1 MSEVVMDVISVDDTL
16 SAKLCEKADAVS
28 DSAIFI
34 DASLC
39 AGAIFGAL
47 RDARELCMND
57 AGELCLKLLDA
68 EVSPDDP
75 DSLAVRFCGRRILE
89 GMARMELLFELIRQ
103 RLDITDE
110 EYNAFMHS
118 EYLNLVEML
127 DAYGVVEHWEDDD
140 DAGCME

>member
-1 MSEVVMDVISVDDTL
+1 MSEVVMDIVSVDDAL
-16 SAKLCEKADAVS
+16 SAKLCEKADGVS

-39 AGAIFGAL
+39 AGTIFGAL
-47 RDARELCMND
+47 RDAKELCMDD

-68 EVSPDDP
+68 EASPDDP

-110 EYNAFMHS
+110 EYNAFVYS
-118 EYLNLVEML
+118 GYLDLIES
-127 DAYGVVEHWEDDD
+127 WEDDD